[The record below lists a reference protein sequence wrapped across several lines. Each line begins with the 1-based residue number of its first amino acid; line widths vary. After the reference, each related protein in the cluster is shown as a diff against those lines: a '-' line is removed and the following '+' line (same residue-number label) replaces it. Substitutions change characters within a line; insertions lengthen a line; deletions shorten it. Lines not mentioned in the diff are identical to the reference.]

1 MRNRRKTVQRKT
13 RLGNAT
19 GDRLKGVL
27 KGSGFY
33 TWNLRKCGTTEGFS
47 GWEEAN

>member
-1 MRNRRKTVQRKT
+1 M
-13 RLGNAT
+13 GNAT
-19 GDRLKGVL
+19 GARLKGVL

-33 TWNLRKCGTTEGFS
+33 TLEFMKKCVVPLEGFS